1 MSAHVGTLLKRE
13 VTGTLMGV
21 DGGYSLH
28 RATFVM
34 EDGELIEIEVVPPVG
49 RWLLQRQTEG
59 CVEFNLSFSGLSGYS
74 VVITDDD

>member
-1 MSAHVGTLLKRE
+1 MSAHVGTLLSRE

-28 RATFVM
+28 RASFVM

-49 RWLLQRQTEG
+49 RWLLQRQSEG
-59 CVEFNLSFSGLSGYS
+59 VVEFQLTFTGSGS